1 MEQKLFRNLFCLRC
15 PSLQFNEKYLYD
27 LHLIVHESRDRS
39 ESEDSEFKWE
49 ITSKTLESKNFTTI
63 SSFLS
68 PVHEKKKSF
77 KCNICHAG
85 FSLKAPLKRHINSV
99 HKGRK
104 PFKCNV
110 CDASFSQKGHLN

>member
-1 MEQKLFRNLFCLRC
+1 M
-15 PSLQFNEKYLYD
+15 
-27 LHLIVHESRDRS
+27 IVHESIDRT

-49 ITSKTLESKNFTTI
+49 LTSKTLESKNFTTL

-68 PVHEKKKSF
+68 PVREKKKSF
-77 KCNICHAG
+77 KCKICNAG
-85 FSLKAPLKRHINSV
+85 FSLKAPLKRHVNSV

-110 CDASFSQKGHLN
+110 CDASFSQKGHLNEHIGSVHEGK